1 MTIQFKVDSFSVISS
16 PAMANVKVVTL
27 LTSLDGSGEVHLG
40 KQNLNNLK
48 ISDVKKMINKNYDIH
63 EQEQQLWWKGYI
75 LDNDNLTF
83 ERACV
88 GKGGQDL
95 EVSYRDKYGLPL

>member
-1 MTIQFKVDSFSVISS
+1 
-16 PAMANVKVVTL
+16 MANIKVVTL

-48 ISDVKKMINKNYDIH
+48 IGDVKKIINKNYDIH
-63 EQEQQLWWKGYI
+63 EQEQQLWWKGYM

-88 GKGGQDL
+88 GKEDQQL
-95 EVSYRDKYGLPL
+95 EVSYETEYAFPL